1 MILHIFCKPLSDYV
15 QQQLIIAEN
24 DSILLISDAC
34 YSASHF
40 ASQYNN
46 CDVYALETDIKAR
59 GIEHPTVKLISDE
72 QWVTLVVQSE
82 QHITW

>member
-1 MILHIFCKPLSDYV
+1 MTLHIFCKPLSDYV
-15 QQQLIIAEN
+15 QQQLIIAQD